1 MKKNIDSKTASVSNE
16 EEVVRVEADLSDVE
30 ESNSVYVDT
39 QEKVEAEAEVEVE
52 ANTKVKR
59 EVHFVEYND
68 SGKVVVVDNNF
79 KGNEGSAPDAEIR
92 DTANEVNKPRDYK
105 NSTSLDVV
113 SSELE
118 NINNKTEQVE
128 SLVEKKREEAKAN
141 NPESV
146 ETKRKKD
153 PTVILKDS
161 DNYLNK
167 ETGTTKDYLNR
178 EFYKLPISKR
188 RAYAKKHNL
197 GNYSLILNQKENMDN
212 NKEQRKK
219 SKVLTIS
226 I

>member
-39 QEKVEAEAEVEVE
+39 QEEVEKEEVEVE

-59 EVHFVEYND
+59 EVRFFECDDN
-68 SGKVVVVDNNF
+68 GKIVVVDNNF
-79 KGNEGSAPDAEIR
+79 KGNEGSAPDEEIR
-92 DTANEVNKPRDYK
+92 DAANEVNKPRDYK

-118 NINNKTEQVE
+118 NIDEKTKQVE

-141 NPESV
+141 NPEHE
-146 ETKRKKD
+146 ETKNKKD
-153 PTVILKDS
+153 PVVNLKDS

-167 ETGTTKDYLNR
+167 ETGTTKDYLNK

-188 RAYAKKHNL
+188 KAYAKKHNL
-197 GNYSLILNQKENMDN
+197 RNYSLILEQKESMDN
-212 NKEQRKK
+212 NKEQRNKN
-219 SKVLTIS
+219 KVLTIS